1 MVSPSGLQ
9 VPKPPLAPCRE
20 AQGRGRKD
28 KKNRIKNNTKQ
39 TLTMKKTYI
48 APSVE
53 VIKVGAIS
61 MLAASLA
68 INNDTT
74 VNTSIDGEQLGR
86 EDNTPSSP
94 NLWDQG
100 W

>member
-1 MVSPSGLQ
+1 M
-9 VPKPPLAPCRE
+9 R
-20 AQGRGRKD
+20 
-28 KKNRIKNNTKQ
+28 
-39 TLTMKKTYI
+39 KTYI

-53 VIKVGAIS
+53 IIKVGAIS
-61 MLAASLA
+61 MLAASME
-68 INNDTT
+68 INNTEVDT
-74 VNTSIDGEQLGR
+74 SGDGVQLGR

>member
-1 MVSPSGLQ
+1 
-9 VPKPPLAPCRE
+9 
-20 AQGRGRKD
+20 
-28 KKNRIKNNTKQ
+28 
-39 TLTMKKTYI
+39 MKKTYI

-61 MLAASLA
+61 MLAASMGL
-68 INNDTT
+68 NDKE
-74 VNTSIDGEQLGR
+74 VNTETDQLGR
-86 EDNTPSSP
+86 EDNTPNRP

>member
-1 MVSPSGLQ
+1 
-9 VPKPPLAPCRE
+9 
-20 AQGRGRKD
+20 
-28 KKNRIKNNTKQ
+28 
-39 TLTMKKTYI
+39 MKKTYI

-61 MLAASLA
+61 MLAASIA
-68 INNDTT
+68 IFNNDTT
-74 VNTSIDGEQLGR
+74 VDTSGDGVQLGR